1 MLAVL
6 LSCVIYHNNILQNTR
21 KFLIYITYVY
31 SSLFFS
37 LAHGTENHIAI
48 TFRTSQSDGL
58 ILWMNKGTNKRGDYL
73 AIVIENGYVQLSYD
87 LGNETQ
93 LLSLRSHN
101 KINDNIWHTLIIE
114 R

>member
-1 MLAVL
+1 MYIVL
-6 LSCVIYHNNILQNTR
+6 I
-21 KFLIYITYVY
+21 
-31 SSLFFS
+31 FFS
-37 LAHGTENHIAI
+37 LGHGTENHIAI

-58 ILWMNKGTNKRGDYL
+58 ILWMNKGTNKKGDYL

-93 LLSLRSHN
+93 LLNLRSHN
-101 KINDNIWHTLIIE
+101 KINDNKWHTLVVE